1 MIDLLTTG
9 ENRHSRMIAEKKVTK
24 NMENMVPIYD
34 GRLDSGAEH
43 QQGLRE
49 RRTS

>member
-1 MIDLLTTG
+1 
-9 ENRHSRMIAEKKVTK
+9 MIAEKKVTR
-24 NMENMVPIYD
+24 NMENMAPIFY
-34 GRLDSGAEH
+34 GRLDSAAEH

>member
-49 RRTS
+49 RHTS